1 MIRAIVLFVMAM
13 AASQATAEVFMCKN
27 ASGGTEFSDTP
38 CKAGSTS
45 EVVPD
50 RAPLTQQQ
58 QNEARQKTA
67 QQKSKAAEL
76 EKQRAAGQDKQ
87 EERQAAPAPAPA
99 PTDVVDDEGA
109 VATCDDGRRLNSNCA
124 RTLNDVQRNQ
134 KIRQIRQK

>member
-1 MIRAIVLFVMAM
+1 MIKPFLLFVMAM
-13 AASQATAEVFMCKN
+13 AAGNATAEVFMCKN

-58 QNEARQKTA
+58 KNEA
-67 QQKSKAAEL
+67 QQKALRQKNKAAEL
-76 EKQRAAGQDKQ
+76 EKQRAAGQNQ
-87 EERQAAPAPAPA
+87 PTERQAAPAPAP
-99 PTDVVDDEGA
+99 TDVVEDEGA
-109 VATCDDGRRLNSNCA
+109 AATCDDGRRLNSNCA
-124 RTLNDVQRNQ
+124 RTLNDAQRNQ

>member
-1 MIRAIVLFVMAM
+1 MIKPFLLFVMAM
-13 AASQATAEVFMCKN
+13 AAGNATAEVFMCKN

-58 QNEARQKTA
+58 KNDAQQKA
-67 QQKSKAAEL
+67 LRQKSKAAEL
-76 EKQRAAGQDKQ
+76 EKQRATGQDKQ

-99 PTDVVDDEGA
+99 DVVEDEGA
-109 VATCDDGRRLNSNCA
+109 AATCDDGRRLNSNCA
-124 RTLNDVQRNQ
+124 RTLNDAQRNQ